1 MQTSAAVMHI
11 ALRAAF
17 DRRHIPL
24 LSAIDGFVVAVLT
37 SVAQILV
44 EKKLATKVFLSWSGD
59 LSRKLA
65 DALRGWLPSALQS
78 VKPYFTPEDI
88 EKGSK
93 WAPEISKELESSNI
107 GIVCLTR
114 DNTEK
119 PWILFEAGALSKSI
133 QQSHV
138 CTLLFDLEPADI
150 KGPLTSFQ
158 ATKFLKEDF
167 KKLVVTINASSGDLR
182 LETPVMDQVF
192 EMWWPKLE
200 AEVSDIL
207 KNHRTEGKQV
217 KRSERDIL
225 EELLD
230 LTRMTAAR
238 AQRPS
243 QTSARAI
250 MDLVDGLEEL
260 QLLFV
265 PQNPDLARRLLD
277 RIRKPMKFLCM
288 EAGVPEAYERLILRM
303 RDIDFH
309 EKRAEPS
316 VETRTV
322 AEG

>member
-1 MQTSAAVMHI
+1 MDGITG
-11 ALRAAF
+11 
-17 DRRHIPL
+17 RRNNIV
-24 LSAIDGFVVAVLT
+24 GMTMKTRGGKV
-37 SVAQILV
+37 
-44 EKKLATKVFLSWSGD
+44 ATKVFLSWSGE

-93 WAPEISKELESSNI
+93 WGPEISKELESSNI

-138 CTLLFDLEPADI
+138 CTLLFDLEPTDI

-158 ATKFLKEDF
+158 ATKFSKDDF
-167 KKLVVTINASSGDLR
+167 KKLVLTINSSAGDLR
-182 LETPVMDQVF
+182 LDATVMDTVF

-200 AEVSDIL
+200 AQVAGIL
-207 KNHRTEGKQV
+207 KSHGMESKPA

-225 EELLD
+225 EELLE
-230 LTRMTAAR
+230 LSRMNAAR
-238 AQRPS
+238 AGRPS
-243 QTSARAI
+243 RISAQPVI
-250 MDLVDGLEEL
+250 DLMDGLEEL
-260 QLLFV
+260 ELVLG
-265 PQNPDLARRLLD
+265 PQNSDVSR
-277 RIRKPMKFLCM
+277 RIRGRLDKPLRFLCM
-288 EAGVPEAYERLILRM
+288 EAGIPEIYEKMRMRLPEAE
-303 RDIDFH
+303 FQS
-309 EKRAEPS
+309 KRVAPS
-316 VETRTV
+316 VETGKL